1 MPLIRFSQGGGIDTR
16 ASHMSASDP
25 LGADS
30 DRATR
35 SHAPRPVAPYIAD
48 LEGDGADVRNLMRL
62 SGFRIDHGARP

>member
-16 ASHMSASDP
+16 ASLMSASGP

-48 LEGDGADVRNLMRL
+48 LEGDGADVRDLMCIN
-62 SGFRIDHGARP
+62 GFLFDHGTRP